1 MSLSLMR
8 VNGNGSLSRNLK
20 TRLLYSVADSCMG
33 TAVSD
38 AYPYLPPPLD
48 FLGFMYIV
56 IFEQKISVIWQI
68 FKVNTMV
75 IR

>member
-1 MSLSLMR
+1 M
-8 VNGNGSLSRNLK
+8 V
-20 TRLLYSVADSCMG
+20 
-33 TAVSD
+33 VSD
-38 AYPYLPPPLD
+38 AYPFPPPPLD

-75 IR
+75 SR